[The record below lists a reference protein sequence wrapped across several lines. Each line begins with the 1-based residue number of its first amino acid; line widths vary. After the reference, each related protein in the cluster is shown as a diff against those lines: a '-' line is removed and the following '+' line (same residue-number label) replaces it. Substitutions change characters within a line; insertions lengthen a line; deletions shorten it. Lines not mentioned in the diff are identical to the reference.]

1 MFRSL
6 ARLARGKTSVTV
18 PIGHVQK
25 LGEGSEF
32 KIGQH
37 FIHSNLNYR
46 GVVLFPVKED
56 IYIYNEKTRD
66 YFPKKALDCYHVLVD
81 KRDLNE
87 TPNAIYKELI
97 FTDRKQLY
105 LVDGF
110 DRIAP
115 TEMLPYKPIAPTS
128 AGEAAYGIG
137 ATLHDAITANINA
150 GFVDF
155 SNPWYQRFI
164 YQFDGEPKATGHAM
178 KWQHDHKSQVT
189 TYVRDSWPEGIR
201 VSISTQYLA
210 FNDKTLIDPQTLM
223 KTKKGTLGLMNAF
236 NQMMHP
242 EPPHI
247 WKYNVHVQL
256 LDEKQEYTMVEQS
269 LKWELESDVKKLKTP
284 GIPIVTDTGAER
296 LFQFTISKNRPDF
309 KCTSHV
315 MLDHGAASFKG
326 HFLFRNRNGREVI
339 IQLPPYLLYSPN
351 VKASSTPENTET

>member
-6 ARLARGKTSVTV
+6 VRFARGKTSVTV

-25 LGEGSEF
+25 LGESDEF
-32 KIGQH
+32 KIGQN

-46 GVVLFPVKED
+46 GVVLFPVKEH

-66 YFPKKALDCYHVLVD
+66 YFPKKELDCYHVLVD

-87 TPNAIYKELI
+87 TPNSIYKELI

-115 TEMLPYKPIAPTS
+115 TEMLPYKPITPDS
-128 AGEAAYGIG
+128 ANEAAYGIG
-137 ATLHDAITANINA
+137 ATLHDAISANINS
-150 GFVDF
+150 GFPDF
-155 SNPWYQRFI
+155 ANPWYQRFI
-164 YQFDGEPKATGHAM
+164 YNFDGEPKATGHAM
-178 KWQHDHKSQVT
+178 KWQNDHKSQVT

-210 FNDKTLIDPQTLM
+210 FNDKTLIDPQ
-223 KTKKGTLGLMNAF
+223 
-236 NQMMHP
+236 
-242 EPPHI
+242 HI
-247 WKYNVHVQL
+247 WKYNIHVQL
-256 LDEKQEYTMVEQS
+256 MDEKQEYTMVEQS

-296 LFQFTISKNRPDF
+296 LFQFTVSRYRPDF

-326 HFLFRNRNGREVI
+326 HFLFRNRSGREVI

-351 VKASSTPENTET
+351 SKASSSPENTET

>member
-18 PIGHVQK
+18 PIGQVQK
-25 LGEGSEF
+25 LVEGSEF

-66 YFPKKALDCYHVLVD
+66 YFPKKSLDCYHVLVD

-87 TPNAIYKELI
+87 TPNCIYKELI

-210 FNDKTLIDPQTLM
+210 FNDKTLIDPQ
-223 KTKKGTLGLMNAF
+223 
-236 NQMMHP
+236 
-242 EPPHI
+242 HI
-247 WKYNVHVQL
+247 WKYNIHVQL
-256 LDEKQEYTMVEQS
+256 LDDKQEYTMVEQS

-284 GIPIVTDTGAER
+284 GIPVVTDSGAER
-296 LFQFTISKNRPDF
+296 LFQFTVSQNRPDF

-315 MLDHGAASFKG
+315 MLDHGAVSFKG

>member
-6 ARLARGKTSVTV
+6 ARWARGKTSVTV

-25 LGEGSEF
+25 LGESSEF

-56 IYIYNEKTRD
+56 IYIFNEKTRD
-66 YFPKKALDCYHVLVD
+66 YFPKKDLDCYHVLVD

-87 TPNAIYKELI
+87 NPNAIFKELI

-115 TEMLPYKPIAPTS
+115 SEMLPFKPIPPTS

-189 TYVRDSWPEGIR
+189 TYVRDSWPEGVR
-201 VSISTQYLA
+201 VAISTQYLA
-210 FNDKTLIDPQTLM
+210 YNDKTLIDPQ
-223 KTKKGTLGLMNAF
+223 
-236 NQMMHP
+236 
-242 EPPHI
+242 HI
-247 WKYNVHVQL
+247 WKYNIHVQL
-256 LDEKQEYTMVEQS
+256 LDDKQEYTMVEQS

-284 GIPIVTDTGAER
+284 GIPIVTDSGAER
-296 LFQFTISKNRPDF
+296 LFQFTISQKRPDF

-326 HFLFRNRNGREVI
+326 HFLFRSKNGREVI

-351 VKASSTPENTET
+351 VTASSTPENTET